1 MLFQEVFKRVEVKYL
16 LTKEQ
21 YTLLRNRLKD
31 IAEVDQYG
39 ETDILNIYYDT
50 PDYQLIRRSLEKPLY
65 KEKLR
70 LRTYGT
76 PKDRRETS
84 FIEIKKKYDGV
95 VYKRRIDAPYGE
107 AKTYLD
113 GEGELAKRSQIKS
126 EIDSM
131 LAGNEGMRPA
141 MAISYKR
148 IAMKGIAD
156 PELRITF
163 DREIRWRT
171 EDLELTSGPQGEELL
186 QPGQYLMEVKIAN
199 AFPMELARIFSELS
213 IFPATFSKYGRGYEV
228 MTARAMSLRQQIKR
242 NEHAVY
248 AGKKGVMVYA

>member
-1 MLFQEVFKRVEVKYL
+1 
-16 LTKEQ
+16 
-21 YTLLRNRLKD
+21 
-31 IAEVDQYG
+31 
-39 ETDILNIYYDT
+39 
-50 PDYQLIRRSLEKPLY
+50 
-65 KEKLR
+65 
-70 LRTYGT
+70 
-76 PKDRRETS
+76 
-84 FIEIKKKYDGV
+84 
-95 VYKRRIDAPYGE
+95 
-107 AKTYLD
+107 
-113 GEGELAKRSQIKS
+113 
-126 EIDSM
+126 M